1 MKIRS
6 SVQAIIINEGKLLT
20 VKKYDYNKF
29 MNILPGGG
37 QEPGETLKEAVIREC
52 REEIGVKVE
61 VNELLFVSSISEK
74 TMNTLVGIAKLT

>member
-1 MKIRS
+1 
-6 SVQAIIINEGKLLT
+6 
-20 VKKYDYNKF
+20 

-61 VNELLFVSSISEK
+61 VNELLFVSEYIGK
-74 TMNTLVGIAKLT
+74 TMNTLNGIVKRT